1 MRQLRLIPIAIFAA
15 SSLLVIKTIGF
26 VADDGRKPP
35 TDPTFVEAL
44 SSRIFTRAAIED
56 VEFTGATP
64 ETKPAPPGPSD
75 PSKQAALPNAPQPP
89 AVSSSMPIGL
99 SPAERALYER
109 LQERRQ
115 ELDAR
120 SRDMELRENLIK
132 AAEQRLEGRIG
143 ELKELEGGKDGA
155 TGVRLKSLIVM
166 YEAMKPK
173 EAARIFDRLE
183 MKTLVDIANSMNPR
197 KLSDVLAQMKPE
209 TAERLTLELVRLKGG
224 GERAL
229 PATDLQKVE
238 GAQAPKQSA
247 EKPEKP

>member
-1 MRQLRLIPIAIFAA
+1 MRQLRLIPIVIFAA

-26 VADDGRKPP
+26 VADDGRKPF
-35 TDPTFVEAL
+35 TSPTFVEAL
-44 SSRIFTRAAIED
+44 SSKIFTLAATED
-56 VEFTGATP
+56 VEITGATP
-64 ETKPAPPGPSD
+64 EAKPAQPGPSD
-75 PSKQAALPNAPQPP
+75 PSKQAALPKTAQNP
-89 AVSSSMPIGL
+89 AAASSGLPSGL

-132 AAEQRLEGRIG
+132 AAEQRLEGRIE
-143 ELKELEGGKDGA
+143 ELKDLEGGKGGA
-155 TGVRLKSLIVM
+155 AGTRLKSLIVM
-166 YEAMKPK
+166 YETMKSK

-183 MKTLVDIANSMNPR
+183 MKALVDIANQMNPR

-209 TAERLTLELVRLKGG
+209 TAERLTMELVKLKGG

-229 PATDLQKVE
+229 PATDLPKVE
-238 GAQAPKQSA
+238 GQQPKHSA